1 VRIRE
6 SNVLLFLLSKTS
18 IASRNANQAV
28 KSIAFNHRHFMDY
41 LVFLTGLFLLAS
53 AAGGYFYF
61 REDRKP
67 SRWPMFSLAL
77 FALGL
82 KTWFG
87 ILTFALELGD
97 WIVLAEALM
106 GAIFAASLL
115 GFCLSP
121 LVHGHRANFVL
132 KWAGIVGLFALTF
145 IVGAGNL
152 RSGWLIVPLIAVSFA
167 GGWRF
172 AGFGKSLFKHKRT
185 VPPIATALL
194 LVCITAIGLL
204 PDAVDICYDIKG
216 QGLSFERIAV
226 LTALAAATVC
236 SITFCVI
243 MWAATYQADRG
254 RLSRNLILRRKIGT
268 SVIFAAAFIT
278 VANGA
283 WLAQWLGNQAREEQ
297 AGILLS
303 ALHLGANNID
313 ARLIDKIQGQPEE
326 IHTPIYNGLR
336 SKLLDIRKAL
346 PGNRFTYLLGMR
358 NGQLVFLVDSESPAQ
373 TETFSPPGETVK
385 DYPQKW
391 LAELAGNSTFKGP
404 DRDEWGVWF
413 SAAVPIRDS
422 HEEVVALLG
431 VDYPAAGW
439 LKPLAARRVAAMGV
453 TLSAALLLVAL
464 FSFHITSIETTRR
477 VESLSE
483 RLSDAMTAAEFDTWE
498 CFPKPFKLNAGE
510 KISTLLGWS
519 GTPTGPSFRKLWRNI
534 HPDDHYQIMGFIRHQ
549 GSSEAQVRLR
559 DANGRWLWFMLRGR
573 AIHAHPDDPIRLVG
587 TILNIDERQRSLL
600 DLDKQR
606 RFAQQIIDSAPNG
619 LAVLGADGV
628 VSYANPA
635 LTRMCHSGADE
646 LAGRKLNSLIFGM
659 DSVPDADQEFVSTLH
674 GMDGSEIPVQVA
686 TAPLSGSLQSNS
698 RVSILALTDLTDI
711 TRHNAE
717 ASRLALVAKHTDNA
731 VLITDVAGRIEWVNE
746 GFTRISGYSLDE
758 VLGKTPGSILQ
769 APGNLDPAR
778 LRMHD
783 CINAGKGFEIEILNR
798 AKSGRAYLVHI
809 ECQPLHNEE
818 GKLTGFMAIER
829 DITRS
834 RLASDLLEALSVTS
848 TALLSQHLDLADWN
862 QIVATLGTA
871 AHADRCEIYR
881 VHPHPQSGMP
891 AMSQYA
897 GWDADT
903 PTKTHHPE
911 FQNFLFVSAGL
922 DRWHSDMHAGNEIR
936 GTADSFPEHER
947 VIFKDRGIR
956 SLLLI
961 PIHTMDQLRGFLSF
975 HSRHEDREWQD
986 WEISILR
993 SAATNIGLRMAVQI
1007 DSNTLPWQS
1016 DVNSKLLVFDR
1027 GVG

>member
-1 VRIRE
+1 
-6 SNVLLFLLSKTS
+6 
-18 IASRNANQAV
+18 
-28 KSIAFNHRHFMDY
+28 MDY
-41 LVFLTGLFLLAS
+41 LVFLTGLFLLTA
-53 AAGGYFYF
+53 AAGCFFYF
-61 REDRKP
+61 REDRQP
-67 SRWPMFSLAL
+67 TRWPLFALAL
-77 FALGL
+77 FTLGL

-87 ILTFALELGD
+87 ILTFTLNLGD
-97 WIVLAEALM
+97 WIDLAEALV

-115 GFCLSP
+115 GFCQSP

-132 KWAGIVGLFALTF
+132 KWAGMVGLFGLTF
-145 IVGAGNL
+145 IVTAGNF

-172 AGFGKSLFKHKRT
+172 AGFSNALFKRKRAVRPMT
-185 VPPIATALL
+185 TALL
-194 LVCITAIGLL
+194 LAGITAVGLL
-204 PDAVDICYDIKG
+204 PGGVDTCHDLKG
-216 QGLSFERIAV
+216 VGLAFERIAI
-226 LTALAAATVC
+226 LSALAAAAVC
-236 SITFCVI
+236 SIAFCAI
-243 MWAATYQADRG
+243 MWAAIYQADRG
-254 RLSRNLILRRKIGT
+254 RLSRNLILRRRIGT
-268 SVIFAAAFIT
+268 SVILAAALIT
-278 VANGA
+278 VGNGA
-283 WLAQWLGNQAREEQ
+283 WLAHWLGNQAREEQ

-313 ARLIDKIQGQPEE
+313 SRQIDKIQGRPEE
-326 IHTPIYNGLR
+326 IHTPTYNGLR
-336 SKLLDIRKAL
+336 SKLLEIRKAL

-358 NGQLVFLVDSESPAQ
+358 NGHLVFLVDAENPAQ

-385 DYPQKW
+385 DYPQQW
-391 LAELAGNSTFKGP
+391 QNELAGNSTFKGP
-404 DRDEWGVWF
+404 DSDEWGVWF
-413 SAAVPIRDS
+413 SATVPIRDS
-422 HEEVVALLG
+422 QEEVVALLG
-431 VDYPAAGW
+431 VDYPAAVW

-453 TLSAALLLVAL
+453 TLSVALLLVAL

-498 CFPKPFKLNAGE
+498 CFPKPFSLNLGE
-510 KISTLLGWS
+510 QISALLGWS
-519 GTPTGPSFRKLWRNI
+519 GTTSGPSFRKFWRNI
-534 HPDDHYQIMGFIRHQ
+534 HPDDHYQIMNFIRHQ

-573 AIHAHPDDPIRLVG
+573 SIHTHPDDPIRLVG

-635 LTRMCHSGADE
+635 LARLCRNEAEPLT
-646 LAGRKLNSLIFGM
+646 GRKLDSLISGM
-659 DSVPDADQEFVSTLH
+659 DSALAAEREFASTLH
-674 GMDGSEIPVQVA
+674 GMDGSEIPVQVS

-698 RVSILALTDLTDI
+698 RVSILALTDLTEI
-711 TRHNAE
+711 TRRHAE
-717 ASRLALVAKHTDNA
+717 ANRLALVARHTDNA
-731 VLITDVAGRIEWVNE
+731 VLITDAAGRIEWVNE
-746 GFTRISGYSLDE
+746 GFTRISGYGIDE

-769 APGNLDPAR
+769 TPGNLNPAR

-783 CINAGKGFEIEILNR
+783 CIQAGKGFEIEIFNR

-809 ECQPLHNEE
+809 ECQPLHNAE

-834 RLASDLLEALSVTS
+834 RRASDLLEALSATS
-848 TALLSQHLDLADWN
+848 TTLLSPHLDSAGWTR
-862 QIVATLGTA
+862 IVAALGA
-871 AHADRCEIYR
+871 AARADRCEFYR
-881 VHPHPQSGMP
+881 VHPHPHSGMP
-891 AMSQYA
+891 AMSQLA
-897 GWDADT
+897 GWNADA
-903 PTKTHHPE
+903 PAKVHHPE
-911 FQNFLFVSAGL
+911 FQNFLFMSAGL
-922 DRWHSDMHAGNEIR
+922 DRWHRDMHAGNEVH
-936 GTADSFPEHER
+936 GSADSFPEQER

-961 PIHTMDQLRGFLSF
+961 PISATEQLWGFLGF
-975 HSRHEDREWQD
+975 HACHEDREWED

-993 SAATNIGLRMAVQI
+993 SAATNIGLRVAAQSE
-1007 DSNTLPWQS
+1007 SNALSWQT
-1016 DVNSKLLVFDR
+1016 DVNSKLLLFDR